1 METKKLTSKES
12 LELITE
18 MMQNTKHN
26 LSNRSG
32 NTLLIW
38 GATSFGVALLIIL
51 LRLFVLNS
59 PLLNWLFMLIPV
71 VGTIWGRVAVGDR
84 AKVYTQVD
92 KMVKQLWQIITI
104 VAIAIPLLFTLLVVG
119 KVDMLDAYAGNR
131 LFMLIPFLEVLV
143 VSTGLAI
150 TGAVI
155 DFKACKVGGLV
166 GVVLSVLSLMANIP
180 LGGAYFMFLLWPVV
194 SIIIPGLKLNGF
206 IKSRKD
212 V

>member
-1 METKKLTSKES
+1 METKKLTSQES

-18 MMQNTKHN
+18 MMQNTKQN

-71 VGTIWGRVAVGDR
+71 LGTIWGRVAVGDR

-92 KMVKQLWQIITI
+92 KMVKQLWQIIMI

-119 KVDMLDAYAGNR
+119 KVDMLDAYVGNR

-194 SIIIPGLKLNGF
+194 SMIIPGLKLNAF